1 MTGRHTPVGKVGKA
15 KVRPSR
21 LGSAEHLRMRE
32 LPSRPGFA
40 EHLRMRELPSRPGFA
55 EHLRMREVP
64 SRLGFAE
71 HLRDCESIRLST
83 LLTSVSP

>member
-1 MTGRHTPVGKVGKA
+1 MTGRHTPFGKGGKA

-21 LGSAEHLRMRE
+21 L
-32 LPSRPGFA
+32 
-40 EHLRMRELPSRPGFA
+40 GFA

-71 HLRDCESIRLST
+71 HLRMREAVFFT
-83 LLTSVSP
+83 TV